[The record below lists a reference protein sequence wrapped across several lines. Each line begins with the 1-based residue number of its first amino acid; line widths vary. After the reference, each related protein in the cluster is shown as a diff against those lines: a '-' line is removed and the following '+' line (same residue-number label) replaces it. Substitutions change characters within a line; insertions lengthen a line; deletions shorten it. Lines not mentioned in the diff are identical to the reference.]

1 MQLDSNFTK
10 ITCEEVTRE
19 EREITSL
26 YGRIIP
32 SYWNAELEGISMK
45 GEHIQMER
53 YGKTPDEAI
62 KNLFAAMS
70 EADVTL

>member
-26 YGRIIP
+26 YARIIP
-32 SYWNAELEGISMK
+32 SCWNAELEGISMK
-45 GEHIQMER
+45 GEHVTMCRIGQ
-53 YGKTPDEAI
+53 TPDEAI

-70 EADVTL
+70 EADVSL